1 MKKSILILAATFLI
15 GASLTSCKK
24 EKVIAPQSVEVV
36 ENTNTFTGVVF
47 TQLKADST
55 SLYQYG
61 VHRIVSANVVDSLLP
76 LHAWTGLSNN
86 VSDTF
91 TVNFSSGDSVHV
103 GAYKPN
109 NEPFIEP
116 LSQNI
121 NFKIRTQIFL
131 NGVIVFDTTSIGG
144 QYWLKLP

>member
-1 MKKSILILAATFLI
+1 MKKSILILAVALSI
-15 GASLTSCKK
+15 GATLTSCKK
-24 EKVIAPQSVEVV
+24 EKTIEPVTVEVV
-36 ENTNTFTGVVF
+36 ENTNAFTGVVF

-61 VHRIVSANVVDSLLP
+61 VHKIIATGVVDSLLP

-131 NGVIVFDTTSIGG
+131 NSIQVFDTISIGG